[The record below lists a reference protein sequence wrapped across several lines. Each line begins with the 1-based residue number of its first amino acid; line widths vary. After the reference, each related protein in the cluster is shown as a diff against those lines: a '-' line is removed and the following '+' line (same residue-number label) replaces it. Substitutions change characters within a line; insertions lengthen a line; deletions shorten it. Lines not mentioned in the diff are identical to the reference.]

1 MWWCAAVRGGLQT
14 TGFERRKRQDEFTWP
29 IWEHWIRFACVR
41 SLVSLP
47 ELQKSTESQSDSRNR
62 EALLAMGIQ
71 EVYRAQR
78 VRIGQGA
85 NFKVSF
91 RPARSV

>member
-1 MWWCAAVRGGLQT
+1 MKDGLQT
-14 TGFERRKRQDEFTWP
+14 TGFQLRKRQDEFTWP
-29 IWEHWIRFACVR
+29 IWRHCIGFASVR
-41 SLVSLP
+41 SLVALA
-47 ELQKSTESQSDSRNR
+47 EMQETTESQNGGFRR
-62 EALLAMGIQ
+62 EALLAMGIE